1 MFRENKDSKIFIIL
15 IASLVL
21 FTLIPYLVHAS
32 VNEMDEYPE
41 ATTSA
46 HPAVYLT
53 HGSGKPVPPP
63 PPPPPP
69 ALPSAGPAPLPPPR
83 SPFYAAESG
92 TPLNVVSGTIIYIN
106 STPPTNFLQVNNT
119 LGVTVHLWING
130 SLPGNLVIYVN
141 NITYTLGSEINLTK
155 NSSPAANIGFAV
167 NSPASSNSYIL
178 YFNYRLAYGIDLI
191 YVYPIYVNK

>member
-21 FTLIPYLVHAS
+21 FTLIPYPVHAS
-32 VNEMDEYPE
+32 VNKMDEYPE
-41 ATTSA
+41 ATTSV

-63 PPPPPP
+63 PR
-69 ALPSAGPAPLPPPR
+69 ALPSAGPAPPPP
-83 SPFYAAESG
+83 PFYAAESG
-92 TPLNVVSGTIIYIN
+92 TPLNVVSGTILYIN

-130 SLPGNLVIYVN
+130 SLPDNLVIYVN

-167 NSPASSNSYIL
+167 NSPASSSSYIP